1 MFIGSNTLY
10 VDGESQG
17 CSNFFLP
24 LFAKIYQVYHPK
36 VPWTT
41 LVTVVMSIEDRSPQV
56 EARAIGLGLLH
67 MGQSVGLA
75 GELWEITMKSPFLS
89 P

>member
-1 MFIGSNTLY
+1 M
-10 VDGESQG
+10 
-17 CSNFFLP
+17 
-24 LFAKIYQVYHPK
+24 
-36 VPWTT
+36 
-41 LVTVVMSIEDRSPQV
+41 TVVMSIEDRSPQV